1 MNPTTDSTGSRT
13 TWFVGAS
20 FGHGA
25 EDQVARFLAEGI
37 WEVRNPTDK
46 ESALVRS
53 MQPGERIAIKAAYT
67 RKNGLPFDNRSHTV
81 SVMRIKAVGTILGNP
96 RDGEQVRVQWQVDD
110 SVREWYFY
118 TYRATIWRVL
128 PGDWMSDAL
137 IAFTFD
143 NAPQDLE
150 RFRNEPYWRERF
162 GDISAEQQRF
172 QWTDFYESV
181 AEKLLPYADNRA
193 PLVAAIHKI
202 GQHVP
207 KFQILRDKFPDG
219 STGPLR
225 DICPFTAMGIFNRTM
240 TDANRK
246 IIAAELAR
254 FLGVTVPMP
263 PSFEGIP
270 VLNNQRSWFFGY
282 ADKRGTGDI
291 DTLWRVFVAAHHMVE
306 TDNPDAQNAFIQA
319 YDEATQVWGVAWN
332 LSTGLYWAHPWE
344 FLTLDSQSRN
354 YINKRL
360 GLVVSHNGKQ
370 APCDARSYLKLLD
383 DLRSRFGE
391 DGYPVHSFPD
401 LSLTSWMYKDLAD
414 ESVPPSDVDD
424 RSVEEQLTEGE
435 VHEAFQ
441 VAAPI
446 VPYSVEDI
454 LTDGCFLERAEI
466 DLLLDRLRS
475 KKNLILQG
483 PPGTGKTWLAKR
495 LAFALMGQKDDGK
508 VRAVQFH
515 PNLSYEDFVRGWRP
529 TGEGKL
535 SLADG
540 VFMEAIKAA
549 SKDPA
554 SKFVVVIEEI
564 NRGNPAQIFGEFLT
578 LLEAGKRTPNE
589 ALELCYP
596 DADGKRRP
604 VHIPENL
611 YVIGTMNIADRSLAL
626 VDLALRRRFAF
637 VELEPRLGP
646 VWRDWVVKECAVDP
660 ALVAD
665 IECRIAE
672 LNDQIA
678 ADARLG
684 KQFRIGHSYVTP
696 THRLE
701 VGDTKKWFQQVVE
714 TEIGPLLDEYW
725 FDAPGEARNALARL
739 TQGW

>member
-1 MNPTTDSTGSRT
+1 MNTKTNSTGAQAN
-13 TWFVGAS
+13 WLVGAS
-20 FGHGA
+20 YGGTD
-25 EDQVARFLAEGI
+25 DQMPRFLAEGI
-37 WEVRNPTDK
+37 WENGYDDK
-46 ESALVRS
+46 LLDVVRS
-53 MQPGERIAIKAAYT
+53 MRPGERIAIKSSYT
-67 RKNGLPFDNRSHTV
+67 RKHGLPFDSRGRAV
-81 SVMRIKAVGTILGNP
+81 SVMGIKAVGTITENLS
-96 RDGEQVRVQWQVDD
+96 DGKRVKVDWAKVEP
-110 SVREWYFY
+110 VREWYFY
-118 TYRATIWRVL
+118 THRTTIWRVL
-128 PGDWMSDAL
+128 PGEWMNDAL
-137 IAFTFD
+137 IAFAFD
-143 NAPQDLE
+143 GKPQDVD
-150 RFRNEPYWRERF
+150 RFRNEPFWRERY
-162 GDISAEQQRF
+162 GTTSPEKQRF
-172 QWTDFYESV
+172 EWTDFYEKV
-181 AEKLLPYADNRA
+181 AEKLLAHADDRT
-193 PLVAAIHKI
+193 PLIEGIHEI
-202 GQHVP
+202 ASRVP
-207 KFQILRDKFPDG
+207 GLTYLQDKFPDG
-219 STGPLR
+219 TSGPLR
-225 DICPFTAMGIFNRTM
+225 DICPFTTMGTFNRSM

-246 IIAAELAR
+246 TIAGELAKL
-254 FLGVTVPMP
+254 LGVTVPIP

-270 VLNNQRSWFFGY
+270 VLNNQRSWFFAY
-282 ADKRGTGDI
+282 ADKRGAGDI
-291 DTLWRVFVAAHHMVE
+291 DALWKVFVAASKMVDGDQLD
-306 TDNPDAQNAFIQA
+306 TRDAFIRA

-344 FLTLDSQSRN
+344 FLTLDSQSRH

-360 GLVVSHNGKQ
+360 GLSVAISGQ
-370 APCDARSYLKLLD
+370 QGPCDGRAYLKLLD
-383 DLRSRFGE
+383 DLRLRFGE

-401 LSLTSWMYKDLAD
+401 LSLASWMYKDPVD
-414 ESVPPSDVDD
+414 EPVPAGDIGTNAGA
-424 RSVEEQLTEGE
+424 EQETEGE
-435 VHEAFQ
+435 VREAFQ

-454 LTDGCFLERAEI
+454 LKDGCFLERAEI
-466 DLLLDRLRS
+466 DRLLDRLRT

-495 LAFALMGQKDDGK
+495 LAFALMGQKDDSK

-549 SKDPA
+549 SKDPS

-564 NRGNPAQIFGEFLT
+564 NRGNPAQIFGELLT

-604 VHIPENL
+604 LHIPENL
-611 YVIGTMNIADRSLAL
+611 YVVGTMNIADRSLAL

-637 VELEPRLGP
+637 VGLEPRLGQ
-646 VWRDWVVKECAVDP
+646 VWREWVVKECAVDP
-660 ALVAD
+660 GLVAD
-665 IECRIAE
+665 IERRIAE

-696 THRLE
+696 AHRLE
-701 VGDTKKWFQQVVE
+701 AGDTKKWFQQVVE

-725 FDAPGEARNALARL
+725 FDAPDETQKAIARL

>member
-1 MNPTTDSTGSRT
+1 MNIQNRSSTSNA

-20 FGHGA
+20 FGDA
-25 EDQVARFLAEGI
+25 TEDQSERFLAEGI
-37 WEVRNPTDK
+37 WEIRNPTDK
-46 ESALVRS
+46 EIAQVRS

-67 RKNGLPFDNRSHTV
+67 RKNGLPFDNRGHTV
-81 SVMRIKAVGTILGNP
+81 SVMGIKAVGTITKNP
-96 RDGEQVRVQWQVDD
+96 QNGEQVLVQWQAAEPI
-110 SVREWYFY
+110 REWYFF
-118 TYRATIWRVL
+118 TYRGTIWRVQ
-128 PGDWMSDAL
+128 PGEWMNDAL
-137 IAFTFD
+137 IAFAFEGK
-143 NAPQDLE
+143 PQDVD
-150 RFRNEPYWRERF
+150 RFRNEPFWRERY
-162 GDISAEQQRF
+162 GTTSPEKQRF
-172 QWTDFYESV
+172 QWTEFYEAV
-181 AEKLLPYADNRA
+181 AEKLLAYADDRT
-193 PLVAAIHKI
+193 PLIEGIHEI
-202 GQHVP
+202 ASRVP
-207 KFQILRDKFPDG
+207 GLTYLQDKFPDG
-219 STGPLR
+219 TSGPLH
-225 DICPFTAMGIFNRTM
+225 DICPFTTMGTFNRSM
-240 TDANRK
+240 TDVNRK
-246 IIAAELAR
+246 AIAGELAKL
-254 FLGVTVPMP
+254 LGVTVPVP

-270 VLNNQRSWFFGY
+270 VLNNQRSWFFAY
-282 ADKRGTGDI
+282 ADKRGAGDI
-291 DTLWRVFVAAHHMVE
+291 DALWKVFVAASKMVDGDQLD
-306 TDNPDAQNAFIQA
+306 TRDAFIRA
-319 YDEATQVWGVAWN
+319 YDEATQAWGVAWN
-332 LSTGLYWAHPWE
+332 LSTGLYWAHPWD
-344 FLTLDSQSRN
+344 FLTLDSQSRH

-360 GLVVSHNGKQ
+360 GLNIEITGQ
-370 APCDARSYLKLLD
+370 QGPCDGRAYLKLVD

-391 DGYPVHSFPD
+391 DGYPVHNFPD
-401 LSLTSWMYKDLAD
+401 LSLASWMYKDPVD
-414 ESVPPSDVDD
+414 EPVPAGDIGSNAGA
-424 RSVEEQLTEGE
+424 EQETEGE
-435 VHEAFQ
+435 VREAFQ

-454 LTDGCFLERAEI
+454 LKDGCFLERAEI
-466 DLLLDRLRS
+466 DRLLDRLRT

-495 LAFALMGQKDDGK
+495 LAFALMGQKDDSK

-549 SKDPA
+549 SKDPS

-564 NRGNPAQIFGEFLT
+564 NRGNPAQIFGELLT

-611 YVIGTMNIADRSLAL
+611 YVVGTMNIADRSLAL

-637 VELEPRLGP
+637 VGLEPRLGQ
-646 VWRDWVVKECAVDP
+646 VWREWVVKECAVDP
-660 ALVAD
+660 GLVAD
-665 IECRIAE
+665 IERRIAE

-696 THRLE
+696 AHRLE
-701 VGDTKKWFQQVVE
+701 AGDTKKWFQQVVE

-725 FDAPGEARNALARL
+725 FDAPDETQKAIARL

>member
-1 MNPTTDSTGSRT
+1 MRAEHRAN
-13 TWFVGAS
+13 WFVGATY
-20 FGHGA
+20 GGTD
-25 EDQVARFLAEGI
+25 DQMPRFLAEGI
-37 WEVRNPTDK
+37 WENGYDDK
-46 ESALVRS
+46 LLDMVRS
-53 MQPGERIAIKAAYT
+53 MRPGERIAIKSSYT
-67 RKNGLPFDNRSHTV
+67 RKHGLPFDSRGRAV
-81 SVMRIKAVGTILGNP
+81 SVMGIKAVGTITENLD
-96 RDGEQVRVQWQVDD
+96 DGKRVKVDWAKVEP
-110 SVREWYFY
+110 VREWYFY
-118 TYRATIWRVL
+118 THRATIWRVL
-128 PGDWMSDAL
+128 PDEWMNHAL
-137 IAFTFD
+137 IAFAFD
-143 NAPQDLE
+143 GKPQDVD
-150 RFRNEPYWRERF
+150 RFRNEPFWRERY
-162 GDISAEQQRF
+162 GTTLPEKQRF
-172 QWTDFYESV
+172 EWTDFYEAV
-181 AEKLLPYADNRA
+181 AEKLLVHADDRT
-193 PLVAAIHKI
+193 PLIEGIHEI
-202 GQHVP
+202 ASRVP
-207 KFQILRDKFPDG
+207 GLTYLQDKFPDG
-219 STGPLR
+219 SSGPLR
-225 DICPFTAMGIFNRTM
+225 DICPFTTMGTFNRSM

-246 IIAAELAR
+246 TIAGELAKL
-254 FLGVTVPMP
+254 LGVTVPVP

-270 VLNNQRSWFFGY
+270 VLNNQRSWLFAY
-282 ADKRGTGDI
+282 ADKRGAGDI
-291 DTLWRVFVAAHHMVE
+291 DALWKVFVAASKMVDGDQLD
-306 TDNPDAQNAFIQA
+306 TRDAFIRA

-344 FLTLDSQSRN
+344 FLTLDSQSRH

-360 GLVVSHNGKQ
+360 GLNVAISAQQG
-370 APCDARSYLKLLD
+370 PCDGRAYLKLLD

-401 LSLTSWMYKDLAD
+401 LSLASWMYKGPVD
-414 ESVPPSDVDD
+414 EPVPAGDIGTNA
-424 RSVEEQLTEGE
+424 RAEQETEGE
-435 VHEAFQ
+435 VREAFQ

-454 LTDGCFLERAEI
+454 LKDGCFLERAEI
-466 DLLLDRLRS
+466 DSLLDRLRT

-495 LAFALMGQKDDGK
+495 LAFALMGQKDDSK

-549 SKDPA
+549 SKDPS

-564 NRGNPAQIFGEFLT
+564 NRGNPAQIFGELLT

-604 VHIPENL
+604 VYIPENL

-637 VELEPRLGP
+637 VGLEPRLGQ
-646 VWRDWVVKECAVDP
+646 VWRDWVVEDCAVDP
-660 ALVAD
+660 GLVAD
-665 IECRIAE
+665 IERRIAE

-678 ADARLG
+678 ADTRLG

-696 THRLE
+696 AHRLE
-701 VGDTKKWFQQVVE
+701 AGDTKKWFQQVVE

-725 FDAPGEARNALARL
+725 FDAPDEAQKAIARL

>member
-1 MNPTTDSTGSRT
+1 MTTQTIDSAPHA

-20 FGHGA
+20 YGGTD
-25 EDQVARFLAEGI
+25 DQMPRFLAEGI
-37 WEVRNPTDK
+37 WENGYDDK
-46 ESALVRS
+46 LLDVVRS
-53 MQPGERIAIKAAYT
+53 MRPGERIAIKSSYT
-67 RKNGLPFDNRSHTV
+67 RKHGLPFDSRGRAV
-81 SVMRIKAVGTILGNP
+81 SVMGIKAVGTITENLN
-96 RDGEQVRVQWQVDD
+96 DGKRVKVDWAKVEP
-110 SVREWYFY
+110 VREWYFY
-118 TYRATIWRVL
+118 THRATIWRVL
-128 PGDWMSDAL
+128 PGEWMNDAL
-137 IAFTFD
+137 IAFAFD
-143 NAPQDLE
+143 GKPQDVD
-150 RFRNEPYWRERF
+150 RFRNEPFWRERY
-162 GDISAEQQRF
+162 GTTSPEKQRF
-172 QWTDFYESV
+172 EWTDFYEAV
-181 AEKLLPYADNRA
+181 AEKLLAHADDRT
-193 PLVAAIHKI
+193 PLIEGIHEI
-202 GQHVP
+202 ASRVP
-207 KFQILRDKFPDG
+207 GLTYLQDKFPDG
-219 STGPLR
+219 TSGPLR
-225 DICPFTAMGIFNRTM
+225 DICPFTTMGTFNRSM

-246 IIAAELAR
+246 TIAGELAKL
-254 FLGVTVPMP
+254 LGVTVPVP

-270 VLNNQRSWFFGY
+270 VLNNQRSWFFAY
-282 ADKRGTGDI
+282 ADKRGAGDI
-291 DTLWRVFVAAHHMVE
+291 DALWRVFVAASKMVDGDQLD
-306 TDNPDAQNAFIQA
+306 TRDAFIRA

-344 FLTLDSQSRN
+344 FLTLDSQSRH

-360 GLVVSHNGKQ
+360 GLNVAISGQ
-370 APCDARSYLKLLD
+370 QGPCDGRAYLKLLD

-401 LSLTSWMYKDLAD
+401 LSLASWMYKDPVD
-414 ESVPPSDVDD
+414 EPVPAGDIGTNAGA
-424 RSVEEQLTEGE
+424 EQETEGE
-435 VHEAFQ
+435 VREAFQ

-454 LTDGCFLERAEI
+454 LKDGCFLERAEI
-466 DLLLDRLRS
+466 DRLLDRLRT

-495 LAFALMGQKDDGK
+495 LAFALMGQKDDSK

-549 SKDPA
+549 SKDPS

-564 NRGNPAQIFGEFLT
+564 NRGNPAQIFGELLT

-611 YVIGTMNIADRSLAL
+611 YVVGTMNIADRSLAL

-637 VELEPRLGP
+637 VGLEPRLGP

-660 ALVAD
+660 GLVAD
-665 IECRIAE
+665 IERRIAE

-696 THRLE
+696 AHRLE
-701 VGDTKKWFQQVVE
+701 AGDTKKWFQQIVE

-725 FDAPGEARNALARL
+725 FDAPDEAQKAIARL

>member
-1 MNPTTDSTGSRT
+1 MTTQTIDSAPHA

-20 FGHGA
+20 YGGTD
-25 EDQVARFLAEGI
+25 DQMPRFLAEGI
-37 WEVRNPTDK
+37 WENGYDDK
-46 ESALVRS
+46 LLDVVRS
-53 MQPGERIAIKAAYT
+53 MRPGERIAIKSSYT
-67 RKNGLPFDNRSHTV
+67 RKHGLPFDSRGRAV
-81 SVMRIKAVGTILGNP
+81 SVMGIKAVGTITENLN
-96 RDGEQVRVQWQVDD
+96 DGKRVKVDWAKVEP
-110 SVREWYFY
+110 VREWYFY
-118 TYRATIWRVL
+118 THRATIWRVL
-128 PGDWMSDAL
+128 PGEWMNDAL
-137 IAFTFD
+137 IAFAFD
-143 NAPQDLE
+143 GRPQDLD
-150 RFRNEPYWRERF
+150 RFRNEPFWRERY
-162 GDISAEQQRF
+162 GTTSPEKQRF
-172 QWTDFYESV
+172 EWTDFYEAV
-181 AEKLLPYADNRA
+181 AEKLLAHADDRT
-193 PLVAAIHKI
+193 PLIEGIHEI
-202 GQHVP
+202 ASRVP
-207 KFQILRDKFPDG
+207 GLTYLQDKFPDG
-219 STGPLR
+219 TSGPLR
-225 DICPFTAMGIFNRTM
+225 DICPFTTMGTFNRSM

-246 IIAAELAR
+246 TIAGELAKL
-254 FLGVTVPMP
+254 LGVTVPVP

-270 VLNNQRSWFFGY
+270 VLNNQRSWFFAY
-282 ADKRGTGDI
+282 ADKRGAGDI
-291 DTLWRVFVAAHHMVE
+291 DALWKVFVAASKMVDGDRLD
-306 TDNPDAQNAFIQA
+306 TRDAFIRA

-344 FLTLDSQSRN
+344 FLTLDSQSRH

-360 GLVVSHNGKQ
+360 GLNVAISGQ
-370 APCDARSYLKLLD
+370 QGPCDGRAYLKLLD

-401 LSLTSWMYKDLAD
+401 LSLASWMYKDPVD
-414 ESVPPSDVDD
+414 EPVPAGDIGTNAGA
-424 RSVEEQLTEGE
+424 EQETEGE
-435 VHEAFQ
+435 VREAFQ
-441 VAAPI
+441 VGAPI

-454 LTDGCFLERAEI
+454 LKDGCFLERAEI
-466 DLLLDRLRS
+466 DRLLDRLRT

-495 LAFALMGQKDDGK
+495 LAFALIGQKDDSK

-529 TGEGKL
+529 TGVGKL

-549 SKDPA
+549 SKDPS

-564 NRGNPAQIFGEFLT
+564 NRGNPAQIFGELLT

-611 YVIGTMNIADRSLAL
+611 FVVGTMNIADRSLAL

-637 VELEPRLGP
+637 VGLEPRLCQ
-646 VWRDWVVKECAVDP
+646 VWREWVVNECAVDRG
-660 ALVAD
+660 LVAD
-665 IECRIAE
+665 IERRIAD
-672 LNDQIA
+672 LNEQIA

-696 THRLE
+696 AHRLE
-701 VGDTKKWFQQVVE
+701 AGDTKKWFQQVVE

-725 FDAPGEARNALARL
+725 FDAPDEAQKAIARL

>member
-1 MNPTTDSTGSRT
+1 MNTKTDSTSAQAN
-13 TWFVGAS
+13 WFVGAS

-25 EDQVARFLAEGI
+25 EDQVGRFLAEGM

-46 ESALVRS
+46 ESAQVLS
-53 MQPGERIAIKAAYT
+53 MQPGERIAIKAAYI
-67 RKNGLPFDNRSHTV
+67 RKNKLPFDSRGHTV
-81 SVMRIKAVGTILGNP
+81 SVMAIKAVGTILSNP
-96 RDGEQVRVQWQVDD
+96 HDGEQVRVEWQAVEP
-110 SVREWYFY
+110 VREWYFY
-118 TYRATIWRVL
+118 TYRATIWRVE
-128 PGDWMSDAL
+128 PSDWRNDAL
-137 IAFTFD
+137 IAFAFEGK
-143 NAPQDLE
+143 PQNLE
-150 RFRNEPYWRERF
+150 RFRNAPYWRERF
-162 GDISAEQQRF
+162 GDIPSEQQRF
-172 QWTDFYESV
+172 QWTDFYEAV
-181 AEKLLPYADNRA
+181 AEKLLAHADDRT
-193 PLVAAIHKI
+193 PLIEGIHEI
-202 GQHVP
+202 ASRVP
-207 KFQILRDKFPDG
+207 GLTYLQDKFPDG
-219 STGPLR
+219 STGPLK
-225 DICPFTAMGIFNRTM
+225 DICPFTAMGIFNRSM

-246 IIAAELAR
+246 TIAGELAKL
-254 FLGVTVPMP
+254 LGVTVPVP
-263 PSFEGIP
+263 PLFEGIP
-270 VLNNQRSWFFGY
+270 VLNNQRSWFFRY
-282 ADKRGTGDI
+282 ADNRGAGDI
-291 DTLWRVFVAAHHMVE
+291 DALWKVFVAASKMVDGDQLD
-306 TDNPDAQNAFIQA
+306 TRDAFIRA
-319 YDEATQVWGVAWN
+319 YDEATHVWGVAWN

-344 FLTLDSQSRN
+344 FLTLDSQSRH

-360 GLVVSHNGKQ
+360 GLNVAISGQ
-370 APCDARSYLKLLD
+370 QGPCDGRAYLKLLD

-401 LSLTSWMYKDLAD
+401 LSLASWMYKD
-414 ESVPPSDVDD
+414 P
-424 RSVEEQLTEGE
+424 VEEPVPAGDDGTNTAEEQETEGE
-435 VHEAFQ
+435 VREAFQ

-454 LTDGCFLERAEI
+454 LKDGCFLERTEI
-466 DLLLDRLRS
+466 DRLLDRLRT

-495 LAFALMGQKDDGK
+495 LAFALMGQKDDSK
-508 VRAVQFH
+508 IRAVQFH

-540 VFMEAIKAA
+540 VFMEVIKAS
-549 SKDPA
+549 SKDPS
-554 SKFVVVIEEI
+554 SKFVIVIEEI
-564 NRGNPAQIFGEFLT
+564 NRGNPAQIFGELLT

-611 YVIGTMNIADRSLAL
+611 YVVGTMNIADRSLAL
-626 VDLALRRRFAF
+626 IDLALRRRFAF
-637 VELEPRLGP
+637 VGLEPRLGP
-646 VWRDWVVKECAVDP
+646 MWRDWVVRECAVDP

-665 IECRIAE
+665 IERRIAE

-696 THRLE
+696 AHRLE
-701 VGDTKKWFQQVVE
+701 AGNTKEWFQQVVE

-725 FDAPGEARNALARL
+725 FDAPDEAQKAIARL

>member
-1 MNPTTDSTGSRT
+1 MNTKSDGTSAQAN
-13 TWFVGAS
+13 WFVGAS
-20 FGHGA
+20 YGGTD
-25 EDQVARFLAEGI
+25 DQTPRFLAEGI
-37 WEVRNPTDK
+37 WENGYDDK
-46 ESALVRS
+46 LLDVVRS
-53 MQPGERIAIKAAYT
+53 MRPGERIAIKSSYT
-67 RKNGLPFDNRSHTV
+67 RKHGLPFDSRGRAV
-81 SVMRIKAVGTILGNP
+81 SVMGIKAVGTITENLN
-96 RDGEQVRVQWQVDD
+96 DGKRVKVEWAKVEP
-110 SVREWYFY
+110 VREWYFY
-118 TYRATIWRVL
+118 THRATIWRVL
-128 PGDWMSDAL
+128 PGEWMNDAL
-137 IAFTFD
+137 IAFAFD
-143 NAPQDLE
+143 GKPQDVD
-150 RFRNEPYWRERF
+150 RFRNEPFWRERY
-162 GDISAEQQRF
+162 GTTSPEKQRF
-172 QWTDFYESV
+172 EWTDFYEAV
-181 AEKLLPYADNRA
+181 AEKLLAHADDRT
-193 PLVAAIHKI
+193 PLIEGIHEI
-202 GQHVP
+202 ASRVP
-207 KFQILRDKFPDG
+207 GLTYLQDKFPDG
-219 STGPLR
+219 ASGPLR
-225 DICPFTAMGIFNRTM
+225 DICPFTTMGTFNRSM

-246 IIAAELAR
+246 TIAGELAKL
-254 FLGVTVPMP
+254 LGVTVPVP

-270 VLNNQRSWFFGY
+270 VLNNQRSWFFAY
-282 ADKRGTGDI
+282 ADKRGAGDI
-291 DTLWRVFVAAHHMVE
+291 DALWKVFVAASKMVDGDQLD
-306 TDNPDAQNAFIQA
+306 TRDAFIRA

-344 FLTLDSQSRN
+344 FLTLDSQSRH

-360 GLVVSHNGKQ
+360 GLNVAISGQ
-370 APCDARSYLKLLD
+370 QGPCDGRAYLKLLD

-401 LSLTSWMYKDLAD
+401 LSLASWMYKDPVD
-414 ESVPPSDVDD
+414 EPVPAGDIGTNAGA
-424 RSVEEQLTEGE
+424 EQETEGE
-435 VHEAFQ
+435 VREAFQ

-454 LTDGCFLERAEI
+454 LKDGCFLERAEI
-466 DLLLDRLRS
+466 DRLLDRLRT

-495 LAFALMGQKDDGK
+495 LAFALMGQKDDSK

-549 SKDPA
+549 SKDPS

-564 NRGNPAQIFGEFLT
+564 NRGNPAQIFGELLT

-637 VELEPRLGP
+637 VGLEPRLGQ
-646 VWRDWVVKECAVDP
+646 VWRDWVVKDCAVDLG
-660 ALVAD
+660 LVAD
-665 IECRIAE
+665 IERRIAE

-696 THRLE
+696 AHRLE
-701 VGDTKKWFQQVVE
+701 AGDTKKWFQQVVE

-725 FDAPGEARNALARL
+725 FDAPDEAQKAIARL

>member
-1 MNPTTDSTGSRT
+1 MTTQTIDSAPHA

-20 FGHGA
+20 YGGTD
-25 EDQVARFLAEGI
+25 DQLPRFLAEGI
-37 WEVRNPTDK
+37 WENGYDDK
-46 ESALVRS
+46 LLDVVRS
-53 MQPGERIAIKAAYT
+53 MRPGERIAIKSSYT
-67 RKNGLPFDNRSHTV
+67 RKHGLPFDSRGRAV
-81 SVMRIKAVGTILGNP
+81 SVMGIKAVGTITENLN
-96 RDGEQVRVQWQVDD
+96 DGKRVKVDWAKVEP
-110 SVREWYFY
+110 VREWYFY
-118 TYRATIWRVL
+118 THRATIWRVL
-128 PGDWMSDAL
+128 PGEWMNDAL
-137 IAFTFD
+137 IAFAFD
-143 NAPQDLE
+143 DKPQDVD
-150 RFRNEPYWRERF
+150 RFRNEPFWRERY
-162 GDISAEQQRF
+162 GTTSPEKQRF
-172 QWTDFYESV
+172 EWTDFYEAV
-181 AEKLLPYADNRA
+181 AEKLLAHADDRT
-193 PLVAAIHKI
+193 PLIEGIHEI
-202 GQHVP
+202 ASRVP
-207 KFQILRDKFPDG
+207 GLTYLQDKFPDG
-219 STGPLR
+219 TSGPLR
-225 DICPFTAMGIFNRTM
+225 DICPFTTMGTFNRSM

-246 IIAAELAR
+246 TIAGELAKL
-254 FLGVTVPMP
+254 LGVTVPVP

-270 VLNNQRSWFFGY
+270 VLNNQRSWFFAY
-282 ADKRGTGDI
+282 ADKRGAGDI
-291 DTLWRVFVAAHHMVE
+291 DALWKVFVAASKMVDGDQLD
-306 TDNPDAQNAFIQA
+306 TRDAFIRA

-344 FLTLDSQSRN
+344 FLTLDSQSRH

-360 GLVVSHNGKQ
+360 GLNVAISGQ
-370 APCDARSYLKLLD
+370 QGPCDGRAYLKLLD

-401 LSLTSWMYKDLAD
+401 LSLASWMYKDPVD
-414 ESVPPSDVDD
+414 EPVPAGDIGTNAGA
-424 RSVEEQLTEGE
+424 EQETEGE
-435 VHEAFQ
+435 VREAFQ

-454 LTDGCFLERAEI
+454 LKDGCFLERAEI
-466 DLLLDRLRS
+466 DRLLDRLRT

-495 LAFALMGQKDDGK
+495 LAFALMGQKDDSK

-549 SKDPA
+549 SKDPS

-564 NRGNPAQIFGEFLT
+564 NRGNPAQIFGELLT

-611 YVIGTMNIADRSLAL
+611 YVVGTMNIADRSLAL

-637 VELEPRLGP
+637 VGLEPRLGQ
-646 VWRDWVVKECAVDP
+646 VWRDWVVKDCAVDP
-660 ALVAD
+660 GLVAD
-665 IECRIAE
+665 IERRIAE

-696 THRLE
+696 AHRLE
-701 VGDTKKWFQQVVE
+701 AGDTKKWFQQVVE

-725 FDAPGEARNALARL
+725 FDAPDEAQKAIARL

>member
-1 MNPTTDSTGSRT
+1 MNTKTDSTGAQAN
-13 TWFVGAS
+13 WFVGAS
-20 FGHGA
+20 YGGTD
-25 EDQVARFLAEGI
+25 DQMPRFLAEGI
-37 WEVRNPTDK
+37 WENGYDDK
-46 ESALVRS
+46 LLDVVRS
-53 MQPGERIAIKAAYT
+53 MRPGERIAIKSSYT
-67 RKNGLPFDNRSHTV
+67 RKHGLPFDSRGRVV
-81 SVMRIKAVGTILGNP
+81 SVMGIKAVGTITENLN
-96 RDGEQVRVQWQVDD
+96 DGKRVKVDWAKVEP
-110 SVREWYFY
+110 VREWYFY
-118 TYRATIWRVL
+118 THRATIWRVL
-128 PGDWMSDAL
+128 PGEWMNDAL
-137 IAFTFD
+137 IAFAFD
-143 NAPQDLE
+143 GKPQDVD
-150 RFRNEPYWRERF
+150 RFRNEPFWRERY
-162 GDISAEQQRF
+162 GTTSPEKQRF
-172 QWTDFYESV
+172 EWTDFYEAV
-181 AEKLLPYADNRA
+181 AEKLLAHADDRT
-193 PLVAAIHKI
+193 PLIEGIHEI
-202 GQHVP
+202 ASRVP
-207 KFQILRDKFPDG
+207 GLTYLQDKFPDG
-219 STGPLR
+219 KSGPLR
-225 DICPFTAMGIFNRTM
+225 DICPFTTMGTFNRSM

-246 IIAAELAR
+246 TIAGELAKL
-254 FLGVTVPMP
+254 LGVTVPVP

-270 VLNNQRSWFFGY
+270 VLNNQRSWFFAY
-282 ADKRGTGDI
+282 ADRRGAGDI
-291 DTLWRVFVAAHHMVE
+291 DALWKVFVAASKMVDGDQLD
-306 TDNPDAQNAFIQA
+306 TRDAFIRT

-344 FLTLDSQSRN
+344 FLTLDSQSRH

-360 GLVVSHNGKQ
+360 GLNVAISGQ
-370 APCDARSYLKLLD
+370 QGPCDGRAYLKLLD

-401 LSLTSWMYKDLAD
+401 LSLASWMYKDPVD
-414 ESVPPSDVDD
+414 ELVPAGDICTNAGA
-424 RSVEEQLTEGE
+424 EQETEGE
-435 VHEAFQ
+435 VREAFQ

-454 LTDGCFLERAEI
+454 LKDGCFLERAKI
-466 DLLLDRLRS
+466 DRLLDRLRT

-495 LAFALMGQKDDGK
+495 LAFALMGQKDDSK

-549 SKDPA
+549 SKDPS

-564 NRGNPAQIFGEFLT
+564 NRGNPAQIFGELLT

-604 VHIPENL
+604 VYIPENL
-611 YVIGTMNIADRSLAL
+611 YVVGTMNIADRSLAL

-637 VELEPRLGP
+637 VGLEPRLGQ
-646 VWRDWVVKECAVDP
+646 VWREWVVKECAVDP
-660 ALVAD
+660 GLVAD
-665 IECRIAE
+665 IERRIAD
-672 LNDQIA
+672 LNEQIA

-696 THRLE
+696 AHRLE
-701 VGDTKKWFQQVVE
+701 AGDTKKWFQQVVE

-725 FDAPGEARNALARL
+725 FDAPDEAQKAIARL

>member
-1 MNPTTDSTGSRT
+1 MDNDKKDTGSNA

-20 FGHGA
+20 YGGTD
-25 EDQVARFLAEGI
+25 DQMSRFLADGI
-37 WEVRNPTDK
+37 WENGYDDK
-46 ESALVRS
+46 LLDIVRS
-53 MQPGERIAIKAAYT
+53 MRPGERIAIKSSYT
-67 RKNGLPFDNRSHTV
+67 RKHGLPFDSRGRAV
-81 SVMRIKAVGTILGNP
+81 SVMGIKAVGTITENLN
-96 RDGEQVRVQWQVDD
+96 DGKRVKVDWTKVEP
-110 SVREWYFY
+110 VREWYFY
-118 TYRATIWRVL
+118 THRGTIWRVL
-128 PGDWMSDAL
+128 PGEWMNDAL
-137 IAFTFD
+137 MAFTFEGK
-143 NAPQDLE
+143 PQDLD
-150 RFRNEPYWRERF
+150 RFRNEPFWRERY
-162 GDISAEQQRF
+162 GTTSPEKQRF
-172 QWTDFYESV
+172 QWTDFYEAV
-181 AEKLLPYADNRA
+181 AEKLLTYANDRT
-193 PLVAAIHKI
+193 PLIEGIHQI
-202 GQHVP
+202 ASRVP
-207 KFQILRDKFPDG
+207 GLSYLRDKFPDG
-219 STGPLR
+219 TSGPMR
-225 DICPFTAMGIFNRTM
+225 DICPFTTMGTFNRSM

-246 IIAAELAR
+246 TIAGELAKM
-254 FLGVTVPMP
+254 LGVTVPVP

-270 VLNNQRSWFFGY
+270 VLNNQRSWFFAY
-282 ADKRGTGDI
+282 ADKRGAGDI
-291 DTLWRVFVAAHHMVE
+291 DALWKVFVAASKMV
-306 TDNPDAQNAFIQA
+306 DGDQSDARDSFIQA

-332 LSTGLYWAHPWE
+332 LSTGLYWTHPWE
-344 FLTLDSQSRN
+344 FLTLDSQSRH

-360 GLVVSHNGKQ
+360 SLNVAIIGQQG
-370 APCDARSYLKLLD
+370 PCDARSYLKLVD
-383 DLRSRFGE
+383 DLRARFGE

-401 LSLTSWMYKDLAD
+401 LSLASWMYKDPVD
-414 ESVPPSDVDD
+414 EPVPTGVVDD
-424 RSVEEQLTEGE
+424 GVAEAQATEGE
-435 VHEAFQ
+435 VREAFQ

-446 VPYSVEDI
+446 IPYSVDDI
-454 LTDGCFLERAEI
+454 LKEGCFLERSEI
-466 DLLLDRLRS
+466 DLLLDRLRT

-495 LAFALMGQKDDGK
+495 LAFALMGQKDDSK

-549 SKDPA
+549 SKEPS

-564 NRGNPAQIFGEFLT
+564 NRGNPAQIFGELLT

-611 YVIGTMNIADRSLAL
+611 YVVGTMNIADRSLAL

-637 VELEPRLGP
+637 VGLEPRLGP
-646 VWRDWVVKECAVDP
+646 VWRDWVIKECAVDP
-660 ALVAD
+660 ARVAD
-665 IECRIAE
+665 IERRIAE

-696 THRLE
+696 AHRLE
-701 VGDTKKWFQQVVE
+701 VGDTKKWFQQIVQ

-725 FDAPGEARNALARL
+725 FDAPDEAQKAIARL